1 MSCQDL
7 EQTLLSY
14 VYDELSAGERAAY
27 DAHLAGC
34 PDCRSALEE
43 SRRLHQVL
51 GQRPALEPTP
61 EMIVRC
67 RQALD
72 EALDREQ
79 LGWRGLVGNWMP
91 VLAGFRLSTQ
101 GAIAALTFVIFGFGL
116 GWTLRPR
123 AKVPAPEGRPIPSVS
138 QGNVNFG
145 TDRFSD
151 ISQVAP
157 DPKTG
162 DVRIT
167 LNAERRVT
175 LEGSLDDPQIQQL
188 LVGAVKGYEN
198 AGIRRDT
205 LDVLRARSDNPS
217 VRAALLYVMRH
228 DANPGVRLEAL
239 NTAQGM
245 EWRPDLQGAL
255 IEAVEREKNPGVRF
269 AAIDTLADHV
279 AKVKDKSLL
288 ETLER
293 LASNDPDKYVR
304 MKSAV
309 AVHQLVGDM
318 P

>member
-1 MSCQDL
+1 RCSSTRNVMSCQDL
-7 EQTLLSY
+7 DQTLLPY
-14 VYDELSAGERAAY
+14 LYDELSAGERAAY
-27 DAHLAGC
+27 DAHLASC
-34 PDCRSALEE
+34 SDCRSALEE

-72 EALDREQ
+72 E
-79 LGWRGLVGNWMP
+79 
-91 VLAGFRLSTQ
+91 
-101 GAIAALTFVIFGFGL
+101 
-116 GWTLRPR
+116 
-123 AKVPAPEGRPIPSVS
+123 
-138 QGNVNFG
+138 
-145 TDRFSD
+145 
-151 ISQVAP
+151 AP

-228 DANPGVRLEAL
+228 DANPGVRLE
-239 NTAQGM
+239 
-245 EWRPDLQGAL
+245 
-255 IEAVEREKNPGVRF
+255 
-269 AAIDTLADHV
+269 
-279 AKVKDKSLL
+279 
-288 ETLER
+288 
-293 LASNDPDKYVR
+293 
-304 MKSAV
+304 
-309 AVHQLVGDM
+309 
-318 P
+318 